1 MFFDQYIYNA
11 STAEVSNDTH
21 SENFMFTPPQTPS
34 INGVD
39 SSSPRSLPGQ
49 SNIGL
54 LKLANQLNARFA
66 KPNSANF
73 ELPKQE
79 NSFLSQNIKQSDYS
93 SSFLFK
99 SQQPNL
105 FQQEKKA
112 LLELKPVAGLFNND
126 LNAKIQENILKAKLK
141 RAAEEEL
148 ENPSPAKKFKAED
161 RTPIKI
167 NIQPVNFLPQSPKPS
182 PFSIPASPAPM
193 EFSIDDQMNV
203 EIEKLMQDSSVFE
216 NAPSIY
222 DISQA
227 PRGAQQQQQQNINNS
242 LNSSQDQVVNDAHIE
257 KLLESLRRASE
268 QVLLEQEPSPLL
280 ITTMRSYQKQALAWM
295 IHREQ
300 SENNSMFN
308 YDPSLIDADQHH
320 CRSLPVHW
328 REMTTSQGKKYYY
341 NEVTKQTTWKFPYD
355 AVAAQLDENN
365 NQAKAVVRGGI
376 LADEM
381 GMGKTLEMLSL
392 VVSNPLNL
400 EDSSQRSG
408 SYIPSKTTLII
419 CPLSVLHQWY
429 SEIKRHTQ
437 KDSISVYIYHGAN
450 RRGDLNYLTQF
461 DIVLTTYATLAT
473 EFPSQG
479 KQAKGKKADLEA
491 PIPHEKKGPILQVP
505 WYRVI
510 LDEAQTIKDRTTRTA
525 RAAFCLQAE
534 RHWCVTGTPI
544 QNKLD
549 DLFSLL
555 HFLRVRPYGEHN
567 WWNQIIMK
575 PIRNRDERGFT
586 RLQTI
591 LQTIMLRR
599 TKDQQINNQPI
610 VSLPPRNVAMH
621 VCDFSDQEREFY
633 KQLWD
638 SSKSKFDELFTN
650 GTVLNNYA
658 HILEILL
665 RLRQACDHPQ
675 LVVESRLKTKRRL
688 EQAAEDASSEVSAP
702 AEAQQSQEESTQVAA
717 PVQDA
722 AFEDVLSYFD
732 LDMQLGL
739 EEENAVLNN
748 ENNVLQNENN
758 VLQND
763 NVLNHDNVLNNE
775 PVLQNESSIIQA
787 DGRSRSAKIEALTS
801 QLKELYYGAN
811 AQPSDKCIIFSQW
824 TSMLDMLE
832 EPLAQLGLKFCRLD
846 GAMAQHQR
854 EQAVKDFNSK
864 PEIQLFLISMKA
876 GGLGLNLVSANR
888 VFLLDPW
895 WNPSTEE
902 QAIDRVH
909 RIGQTKTVYVTRFVV
924 KDTIEERILELQ
936 EKKKMLS
943 QGALGMKKNE
953 LRQIRIDELKLL
965 FRDN

>member
-1 MFFDQYIYNA
+1 
-11 STAEVSNDTH
+11 
-21 SENFMFTPPQTPS
+21 
-34 INGVD
+34 
-39 SSSPRSLPGQ
+39 
-49 SNIGL
+49 
-54 LKLANQLNARFA
+54 
-66 KPNSANF
+66 
-73 ELPKQE
+73 
-79 NSFLSQNIKQSDYS
+79 
-93 SSFLFK
+93 
-99 SQQPNL
+99 
-105 FQQEKKA
+105 
-112 LLELKPVAGLFNND
+112 
-126 LNAKIQENILKAKLK
+126 
-141 RAAEEEL
+141 
-148 ENPSPAKKFKAED
+148 
-161 RTPIKI
+161 
-167 NIQPVNFLPQSPKPS
+167 
-182 PFSIPASPAPM
+182 
-193 EFSIDDQMNV
+193 
-203 EIEKLMQDSSVFE
+203 
-216 NAPSIY
+216 
-222 DISQA
+222 
-227 PRGAQQQQQQNINNS
+227 
-242 LNSSQDQVVNDAHIE
+242 
-257 KLLESLRRASE
+257 
-268 QVLLEQEPSPLL
+268 
-280 ITTMRSYQKQALAWM
+280 
-295 IHREQ
+295 
-300 SENNSMFN
+300 
-308 YDPSLIDADQHH
+308 
-320 CRSLPVHW
+320 
-328 REMTTSQGKKYYY
+328 MTTSQGKKYYY

-400 EDSSQRSG
+400 EDISQRSG
-408 SYIPSKTTLII
+408 SYIPSKTTLIV

-437 KDSISVYIYHGAN
+437 KDSMSVYIYHGAN

-479 KQAKGKKADLEA
+479 KQAKGKKADLEQ

-599 TKDQQINNQPI
+599 TKDQLINNQPI
-610 VSLPPRNVAMH
+610 VALPPRNVAMH
-621 VCDFSDQEREFY
+621 VCEFTEQEREFY

-638 SSKSKFDELFTN
+638 SSKSKFDELFSN

-688 EQAAEDASSEVSAP
+688 EQAAEEASADL
-702 AEAQQSQEESTQVAA
+702 AEAQSQEEKSTEAAPA
-717 PVQDA
+717 PVQDG

-732 LDMQLGL
+732 LDMPLGL

-748 ENNVLQNENN
+748 EH

-775 PVLQNESSIIQA
+775 HVLQNERVLQNESNVIQA
-787 DGRSRSAKIEALTS
+787 DGRGLRSTKIESLLS
-801 QLKELYYGAN
+801 QLKELYYGAT
-811 AQPSDKCIIFSQW
+811 AQPGDKCIIFSQW

-846 GAMAQHQR
+846 GTMAQHQR
-854 EQAVKDFNSK
+854 EHAVKDFNSN
-864 PEIQLFLISMKA
+864 PEVQLFLISMKA

-924 KDTIEERILELQ
+924 KVSLGTSKKIIIVLHVIRTTVREAVGQKLTACTDWSIFFCFLNFVRSRQ
-936 EKKKMLS
+936 KEK
-943 QGALGMKKNE
+943 N
-953 LRQIRIDELKLL
+953 
-965 FRDN
+965 RD

>member
-1 MFFDQYIYNA
+1 
-11 STAEVSNDTH
+11 
-21 SENFMFTPPQTPS
+21 
-34 INGVD
+34 
-39 SSSPRSLPGQ
+39 
-49 SNIGL
+49 
-54 LKLANQLNARFA
+54 
-66 KPNSANF
+66 
-73 ELPKQE
+73 
-79 NSFLSQNIKQSDYS
+79 
-93 SSFLFK
+93 
-99 SQQPNL
+99 
-105 FQQEKKA
+105 
-112 LLELKPVAGLFNND
+112 
-126 LNAKIQENILKAKLK
+126 
-141 RAAEEEL
+141 
-148 ENPSPAKKFKAED
+148 
-161 RTPIKI
+161 
-167 NIQPVNFLPQSPKPS
+167 
-182 PFSIPASPAPM
+182 
-193 EFSIDDQMNV
+193 
-203 EIEKLMQDSSVFE
+203 
-216 NAPSIY
+216 
-222 DISQA
+222 
-227 PRGAQQQQQQNINNS
+227 
-242 LNSSQDQVVNDAHIE
+242 
-257 KLLESLRRASE
+257 
-268 QVLLEQEPSPLL
+268 
-280 ITTMRSYQKQALAWM
+280 
-295 IHREQ
+295 
-300 SENNSMFN
+300 
-308 YDPSLIDADQHH
+308 
-320 CRSLPVHW
+320 
-328 REMTTSQGKKYYY
+328 MTTSQGKKYYY

-400 EDSSQRSG
+400 EDISQRSG
-408 SYIPSKTTLII
+408 SYIPSKTTLIV

-610 VSLPPRNVAMH
+610 VALPPRNVTMH
-621 VCDFSDQEREFY
+621 VCDFSEQEREFY

-688 EQAAEDASSEVSAP
+688 EQASEDSELSAP
-702 AEAQQSQEESTQVAA
+702 VEAQQESTEAAVAPA
-717 PVQDA
+717 QDT

-732 LDMQLGL
+732 LDMPLGL
-739 EEENAVLNN
+739 EEENAVLN
-748 ENNVLQNENN
+748 NENN

-775 PVLQNESSIIQA
+775 HVLQNESSIIQA
-787 DGRSRSAKIEALTS
+787 EGRGSRSTKIEALMS

-811 AQPSDKCIIFSQW
+811 AQPGDKCIIFSQW

-854 EQAVKDFNSK
+854 EQAVKDFNNK

-924 KDTIEERILELQ
+924 KVSLDTSKKIIIVNDEIRSTVRGAVGQNLAACADWSNFFCFLKFERSRQ
-936 EKKKMLS
+936 KEK
-943 QGALGMKKNE
+943 N
-953 LRQIRIDELKLL
+953 
-965 FRDN
+965 RD

>member
-21 SENFMFTPPQTPS
+21 SENLMFTPPSTPS

-39 SSSPRSLPGQ
+39 SSSSRSLPGQ
-49 SNIGL
+49 SNIGI
-54 LKLANQLNARFA
+54 LKLANQLNSRFA
-66 KPNSANF
+66 KPNPANF

-99 SQQPNL
+99 SRQPNL

-126 LNAKIQENILKAKLK
+126 LNSKIQENILKAKLK

-182 PFSIPASPAPM
+182 PFSVPASPAPM

-216 NAPSIY
+216 NVPSIY

-227 PRGAQQQQQQNINNS
+227 PRGAQQQQNININNNP
-242 LNSSQDQVVNDAHIE
+242 LISSQDQVVNDAHIE
-257 KLLESLRRASE
+257 KLLESLKRASE

-328 REMTTSQGKKYYY
+328 KEMTTSQGKKYYY

-400 EDSSQRSG
+400 EDISQRSG

-473 EFPSQG
+473 EFPSQS
-479 KQAKGKKADLEA
+479 KQAKGKKADLDQ

-633 KQLWD
+633 KQLWN
-638 SSKSKFDELFTN
+638 SSKSKFDELFSN

-688 EQAAEDASSEVSAP
+688 EQAAEEAAS
-702 AEAQQSQEESTQVAA
+702 EAALVEAQSQESTEAAA
-717 PVQDA
+717 PVQDG

-732 LDMQLGL
+732 LDIQLGL

-748 ENNVLQNENN
+748 EN

-763 NVLNHDNVLNNE
+763 NVLNHDNVLSNE
-775 PVLQNESSIIQA
+775 NVLQNESNVIQA
-787 DGRSRSAKIEALTS
+787 DGRGSRSTKIEALLS
-801 QLKELYYGAN
+801 QLKELYYGAT

-832 EPLAQLGLKFCRLD
+832 EPLSQLGLKFCRLD

-854 EQAVKDFNSK
+854 EQAVKDFNSN

>member
-11 STAEVSNDTH
+11 STEVSNDTH
-21 SENFMFTPPQTPS
+21 SENLMFTPPSTPS
-34 INGVD
+34 INGD
-39 SSSPRSLPGQ
+39 SSRSLPGQ
-49 SNIGL
+49 SNIGI
-54 LKLANQLNARFA
+54 LKLANQLNARYA
-66 KPNSANF
+66 KPNPANF

-99 SQQPNL
+99 SQQSNL

-126 LNAKIQENILKAKLK
+126 LNSKIQENLLKSKLK
-141 RAAEEEL
+141 RAAEDEL

-167 NIQPVNFLPQSPKPS
+167 NIQPVSFLPQSPKPS

-203 EIEKLMQDSSVFE
+203 EIEKLMQDSSVFA

-227 PRGAQQQQQQNINNS
+227 PRGAQQQQPNINVNNN

-328 REMTTSQGKKYYY
+328 KEMTTSQGKKYYY

-400 EDSSQRSG
+400 EDISQRSG
-408 SYIPSKTTLII
+408 SYTPSKTTLIV

-437 KDSISVYIYHGAN
+437 KDSMSVYIYHGAN

-610 VSLPPRNVAMH
+610 VALPPRNVTMH

-675 LVVESRLKTKRRL
+675 LVIESRLKTKRRL
-688 EQAAEDASSEVSAP
+688 EQAAEESELSVSA
-702 AEAQQSQEESTQVAA
+702 EVQEESTEAAVAPA
-717 PVQDA
+717 QDA

-732 LDMQLGL
+732 MDMPLTAL

-748 ENNVLQNENN
+748 ENSVLQNENS

-763 NVLNHDNVLNNE
+763 NVLNNDNVRNNE
-775 PVLQNESSIIQA
+775 HVLQNESSIIQA
-787 DGRSRSAKIEALTS
+787 DRRGSRSTKIEALTS

-811 AQPSDKCIIFSQW
+811 AQPGDKCIIFSQW
-824 TSMLDMLE
+824 TSMLDMLA
-832 EPLAQLGLKFCRLD
+832 EPLGQLGLKFCRLD

-854 EQAVKDFNSK
+854 EQAVKDFNTN

-909 RIGQTKTVYVTRFVV
+909 RIGQTKPVYVTRFVV